1 MSLHVES
8 TRFRRWMRPLYV
20 ATVNSNSTTG
30 NTKAIRTS
38 PDNFLPASDQPAI
51 SSVQPPARSIWVGV
65 SWSSANPH
73 AMRATVTEMRG
84 LSRQVTV
91 GVAAFLLSA
100 CGASSPSSTASSQT
114 TPSSSPSNSAA
125 TKLAANADA
134 CAMVTS
140 EDATALLGELAP
152 GPAPTAAPVPGG
164 PPSMLS
170 GSSCFYHGVRT
181 VNDAGLVQALLG
193 RFSDASAAH
202 VALQQLVTV
211 TFSGAPTQPVSGVGD
226 EAIEVNQTLPTPY
239 TSGRFVVIAVRKG
252 AAAFII
258 TAGVLTGHGPA
269 DVHGA
274 VLALAQKV
282 ASRL

>member
-8 TRFRRWMRPLYV
+8 TRFRRRMRPLYV
-20 ATVNSNSTTG
+20 AAVKSNSTTG
-30 NTKAIRTS
+30 NPKAIRTS
-38 PDNFLPASDQPAI
+38 PDNFLPASYEPTLF
-51 SSVQPPARSIWVGV
+51 SVPPPPRSIWVGV
-65 SWSSANPH
+65 SSSSANPH
-73 AMRATVTEMRG
+73 AKRGTVTEMRG
-84 LSRQVTV
+84 LSRLVTV

-100 CGASSPSSTASSQT
+100 CGASSPSSSASPQAT
-114 TPSSSPSNSAA
+114 TSSSPTASAV
-125 TKLAANADA
+125 TKLDANADA
-134 CAMVTS
+134 CALVTS
-140 EDATALLGELAP
+140 DDATALLGQLAP

-181 VNDAGLVQALLG
+181 VDDAGLVQALLG

-211 TFSGAPTQPVSGVGD
+211 TFQGAPTQPVSGVGD
-226 EAIEVNQTLPTPY
+226 EAIEVNQPLPTPY
-239 TSGRFVVIAVRKG
+239 TTGRFVVIAVRKG

-258 TAGVLTGHGPA
+258 SAGVLTGHGPA

-274 VLALAQKV
+274 VLALAQKA